1 MVEDGSATSE
11 VFTPRKSTLSRQAI
25 EKNAL
30 RKTLGSS
37 LSSEY
42 LPIRQT
48 DGRPSYS
55 KDILNELKSSTPS
68 TPRNLKSLSDEEDS
82 PDQAL
87 DIASKFGTNLYSH
100 QNPSIP
106 TDAEIKEKKE
116 RRARL
121 GKEQEFISLD
131 SASASE
137 DDDDDSVAL
146 RPRKKAAETRLVH
159 DDEDIAEGFDSF
171 VEDGRISLGKKAERE
186 QKRRHQIEMREMIEE
201 AEGTSSEGSDDS
213 DAERRAEYEVAQ
225 TRKGMDGLHH
235 YGQRNGPRRP
245 RTPPKITPL
254 PTLGVSL
261 ERLQAR
267 LGQMEY
273 ARGEKVRE
281 MELLEK
287 EKVDVAIREEEIQRL
302 LTETGERYE
311 SLREEA
317 GIAAGQPA
325 PLANS
330 TLTGRGLESLGSN
343 TIMGTTGE

>member
-1 MVEDGSATSE
+1 MVEDGSTTSE
-11 VFTPRKSTLSRQAI
+11 VFTPKKSNLSRQAI

-68 TPRNLKSLSDEEDS
+68 TPKSLKSLSDEEDS
-82 PDQAL
+82 TLKAL
-87 DIASKFGTNLYSH
+87 DIASTFGTDLSSH
-100 QNPSIP
+100 QNPFIP
-106 TDAEIKEKKE
+106 TEAEIKEKKE

-121 GKEQEFISLD
+121 AKDQEFISLD

-137 DDDDDSVAL
+137 DDENSVAL
-146 RPRKKAAETRLVH
+146 RPRKKEAETRLVR

-186 QKRRHQIEMREMIEE
+186 QRRRHQVEMREMIEE

-213 DAERRAEYEVAQ
+213 EAERRAEYEVAQ

-235 YGQRNGPRRP
+235 NNQRDGPRRP

-254 PTLGVSL
+254 PSLGACL

-267 LGQMEY
+267 LSQMEY
-273 ARGEKVRE
+273 VRGQKVRE
-281 MELLEK
+281 MESLEK
-287 EKVDVAIREEEIQRL
+287 EKADIAIREEEIQRL

-311 SLREEA
+311 RLRDEA
-317 GIAAGQPA
+317 GIAAGHPR
-325 PLANS
+325 PHANG
-330 TLTGRGLESLGSN
+330 TLTGRGLESLGPS
-343 TIMGTTGE
+343 TTMGVTDE